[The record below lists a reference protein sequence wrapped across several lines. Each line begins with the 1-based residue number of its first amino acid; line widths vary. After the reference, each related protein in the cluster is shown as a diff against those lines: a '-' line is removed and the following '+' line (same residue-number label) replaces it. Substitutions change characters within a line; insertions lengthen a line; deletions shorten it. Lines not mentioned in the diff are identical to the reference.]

1 MLVGTRMS
9 TPIITL
15 PSDTPIHDALIL
27 FKQENIRRAPV
38 IDKGKLV
45 GIISEEDLLNASP
58 SQATSLSIWEMN
70 YLLSKI
76 KVSDVMTKVVH
87 TVTEDTPIEEAAKI
101 MVDNSVGGLP
111 VMRGSE
117 VVGMVTETDLFKIF
131 LELMGARD
139 AGVRVTALIE
149 EKPGQLARLG
159 ELIASKGGN
168 FITFGQFEGETPE
181 NSLVTFKVVGMKLE
195 EVKQAI
201 QPVIQKLVDIRE

>member
-15 PSDTPIHDALIL
+15 PSDTPIHDALNL
-27 FKQENIRRAPV
+27 FKKEKIRRSPV
-38 IDKGKLV
+38 VDNGKLV

-58 SQATSLSIWEMN
+58 SQATSLSVWEMN

-76 KVSDVMTKVVH
+76 KVADVMTKEVY
-87 TVTEDTPIEEAAKI
+87 TVSEDTPLVEAAKI

-111 VMRGSE
+111 VMRDGQ

-139 AGVRVTALIE
+139 AGVRVTALVE
-149 EKPGQLARLG
+149 EKPGQLAKLG

-168 FITFGQFEGETPE
+168 FLTFGQFEGESE
-181 NSLVTFKVVGMKLE
+181 ANSLVTFKVVGMKLN
-195 EVKQAI
+195 EVEDAI